1 MMMMA
6 MPSRQERNE
15 RGAKKPIMMTVVV
28 VWTALH
34 ARHHHDMAV
43 VTRLPRFAM
52 CKLSEELCVRVKRA
66 EKVALSILLNKK
78 LRCRKK

>member
-1 MMMMA
+1 
-6 MPSRQERNE
+6 
-15 RGAKKPIMMTVVV
+15 MMTVVV

-34 ARHHHDMAV
+34 ARHHDMAV